1 MSDQTNEDLSVP
13 ERILR
18 YMENVNQINN
28 PSINAWHELARTFHD
43 EVVRQILDEPTA
55 TRPGYSPQIQPSTT
69 VSPLSVGQS
78 GVAGSTGVSGYSGG
92 QAPNNINGEWI
103 YEGEHSGQE
112 YPPPRNRVPGDAPLA
127 SNRKFIRINPVYSH
141 VNDLTPEVRDLLSF
155 KVTNKAWF
163 VTITEQSHRN
173 REFGFNFPDP
183 GFGFRRNSGNT
194 FKPNSMNHDVLAHA
208 NGVSLEKIDELV
220 RKYPDFTNLALVSA
234 TAPGVLPTVSVYNGD
249 HVIFVRGNDGLL
261 DNRPIVMFDDGLFIK
276 FIIAVNAYNHRGGNG
291 EYSDSPYSID
301 IDTYRNVYEL
311 PKNLLQL

>member
-1 MSDQTNEDLSVP
+1 
-13 ERILR
+13 
-18 YMENVNQINN
+18 MENVNQINN

-173 REFGFNFPDP
+173 REFGLGTVFG
-183 GFGFRRNSGNT
+183 GFYRRAGNNT
-194 FKPNSMNHDVLAHA
+194 FKLRGSGSIPSSYTQIAELSKSDPNF
-208 NGVSLEKIDELV
+208 IDIS
-220 RKYPDFTNLALVSA
+220 LVSA
-234 TAPGVLPTVSVYNGD
+234 TAPGVLPKPTPSLSHERVV
-249 HVIFVRGNDGLL
+249 FVRGNDMTL
-261 DNRPIVMFDDGLFIK
+261 DKRPIVIFDDHLLKQF
-276 FIIAVNAYNHRGGNG
+276 IAVVNVYNFRGGDL
-291 EYSDSPYSID
+291 EHQPYSLD
-301 IDTYRNVYEL
+301 VDTYRNVYEI
-311 PKNLLQL
+311 PKDLLKL